1 MQLLKLRKNN
11 IRNQIDSGEN
21 EQYGRGPCSQMDG
34 MHIKEKETSNLELDK
49 VTKKWMKAAV
59 DIDNDVAERARKIGS
74 SHSY

>member
-21 EQYGRGPCSQMDG
+21 EQYGRGPCSQMDC
-34 MHIKEKETSNLELDK
+34 MNIKEKETSNLELDK

-59 DIDNDVAERARKIGS
+59 DVDNDVAERARKIGS